1 MRCGRRSKA
10 PPAATNE
17 RLTSG
22 MPSLAP
28 LLATIRSQ
36 ARAISKPPATAKPST
51 AAISGLREARWTM
64 PAKPRSPIHGRW
76 PVTNALRSMPA
87 EKPLPAPVRMPT
99 CSSWVSSSS
108 SRASATPCARSPLTA
123 LRASGRLSVISRML
137 SRRSVRT
144 AGAVAVSVS
153 DMRGSLR
160 FAAMRPTVLITGAT
174 DGLRRGVAERLRAD
188 GARVLVHGRDKERL
202 AGLGGETFCADLSS
216 LDEIARLA
224 DEVQRATDELHVLIS
239 NAGIGTGR
247 PDERTRQESRDGH
260 ELRFAVNY
268 LAGFALTLRLLP
280 LLRRSAPA
288 RIVNVAS
295 LGQAPIDFTDVML
308 ERGYSGGRAY
318 SQSKLA
324 QITSTMT
331 LAERLEGTGVTV
343 TALHPA
349 TYMPTK
355 IVLEEAGHS
364 IDTLEEGVDA
374 TVRLAVAPELEG
386 VTGRFYDRQAEA
398 TAHAQAY
405 DPDAQ
410 RRLWELSLELTGE

>member
-1 MRCGRRSKA
+1 
-10 PPAATNE
+10 
-17 RLTSG
+17 

-28 LLATIRSQ
+28 FDATIRSQ
-36 ARAISKPPATAKPST
+36 ASAISKPPATAKPSI
-51 AAISGLREARWTM
+51 AAMSGLRDARCTM

-76 PVTNALRSMPA
+76 PVAEALGPMPA
-87 EKPLPAPVRMPT
+87 EKPLPAPVSTRT

-123 LRASGRLSVISRML
+123 LRASGRLSVIRRML

-160 FAAMRPTVLITGAT
+160 FALMRPTVLITGAT
-174 DGLRRGVAERLRAD
+174 DGLGRGVAERLRAD
-188 GARVLVHGRDKERL
+188 GARVLVHGREEERL
-202 AGLGGETFCADLSS
+202 AAIGGETFLADLSS
-216 LDEIARLA
+216 LDEARALA
-224 DEVQRATDELHVLIS
+224 EEVERATDELHVLVS

-247 PDERTRQESRDGH
+247 PDERTRQESRDGF

-295 LGQAPIDFTDVML
+295 LGQAPIDFDDVML
-308 ERGYSGGRAY
+308 EHSYNGGRAY

-374 TVRLAVAPELEG
+374 TVRLAVSPELEG
-386 VTGRFYDRQAEA
+386 VTGGFYDRQEEA
-398 TAHAQAY
+398 APHAQAY
-405 DPDAQ
+405 DTEAQ
-410 RRLWELSLELTGE
+410 RRLWELSLELTGLPDPF